1 MPRRTIRGRT
11 FDTRPDRVDYRDRPY
26 RPRLV
31 SLPEQFPSDELIT
44 EHFEEYASRLVLD
57 QGEEGACTG
66 FGLAAIVNYLQWR
79 HSLETRESVACVSPR
94 MLYQMALLYDEW
106 PGEDYEGSSCRGA
119 MKGWFHHGVCSERK
133 WPYRTSRSGRMNP
146 PVNGWLE
153 DAAQRPLGAYYR
165 VDKRSLVD
173 MQSAIVEVGAIYVSS
188 DVHNG
193 WFLKS
198 ARELPIIELQAGETG
213 GHAFAI
219 VGYTPQGF
227 VVQNSWGPDW
237 GYHGFAVLTYRDWFE
252 HGTDAWVAVLGAPV
266 DIGQTRLPRTRSRVG
281 LHELTQ
287 SQHRA
292 ATVRPA
298 TAIIDAPDTSPLSP
312 EAAYELTAVLG
323 NDGQP
328 INQFLHLETATEA
341 VAEVAF
347 RLPRDWL
354 QSRTTPRIA
363 IYAHGGLNSENASID
378 RIRRLAPYFLANDI
392 YPLFLTW
399 RTGFL
404 ESVESILNDIAG
416 EWAAAAESQLAAGWL
431 DRIGD
436 MLAEAKDRTIEVACE
451 RLLVKPVWS
460 QMKQNAAAG
469 TTPGGGLAL
478 IARHLTSLRRE
489 FRNLELSLIG
499 HSAGSILLGHLLT
512 RLAGRVPVSTCSLY
526 APACT
531 VPFALRHF
539 VPPVEQRVLAKENLC
554 CDILTDERERADSV
568 GPYGK
573 SLLYLVSRA
582 LEDVHKTPLLGME
595 AAWPRGPRIE
605 DQWHRSFDDDLKR
618 WHKFVGRDMRPKCH
632 GAERANVWDGV
643 EMIPLAHGSFDN
655 DIAVVEA
662 TLRRIRGGKLFA
674 PVTNLHGF

>member
-1 MPRRTIRGRT
+1 MPRRTFRERT
-11 FDTRPDRVDYRDRPY
+11 FDARPDRVDYRDRPY
-26 RPRLV
+26 LPRLV
-31 SLPEQFPSDELIT
+31 NLPEQFPSAIVIT
-44 EHFEEYASRLVLD
+44 KHFEEYSSKLVLD
-57 QGEEGACTG
+57 QGQEGACTG

-79 HSLETRESVACVSPR
+79 RSLESKERVECISPR

-119 MKGWFHHGVCSERK
+119 MKGWFHHGVCSEKK
-133 WPYRTSRSGRMNP
+133 WPYGVTTRGKMKP
-146 PVNGWLE
+146 PADGWLE
-153 DAAQRPLGAYYR
+153 DAARRPLGAYYR
-165 VDKRSLVD
+165 VDKKSIVD
-173 MQSAIVEVGAIYVSS
+173 MQSAIVEVGAIYVSAS
-188 DVHNG
+188 VHDG
-193 WFLKS
+193 WFLD
-198 ARELPIIELQAGETG
+198 ATDELTIIEPRRGEAG

-227 VVQNSWGPDW
+227 IVQNSWGTDW
-237 GYHGFAVLTYRDWFE
+237 GYHGFAILSYRDWFQ
-252 HGTDAWVAVLGAPV
+252 HATDAWVAVLGAPV

-287 SQHRA
+287 SQSRA
-292 ATVRPA
+292 AAVRIASA
-298 TAIIDAPDTSPLSP
+298 TAAGTDTSPLSP
-312 EAAYELTAVLG
+312 EAAQEFTAVLG

-341 VAEVAF
+341 IAEVAL
-347 RLPRDWL
+347 RLPRECL
-354 QSRTTPRIA
+354 QSRTTRRIA
-363 IYAHGGLNSENASID
+363 IYAHGGLNSEAASID
-378 RIRRLAPYFLANDI
+378 RVRVMAPYFLANDI
-392 YPLFLTW
+392 YPLFITW

-404 ESVESILNDIAG
+404 ESVESILEDIAG
-416 EWAAAAESQLAAGWL
+416 DWISAEAPRARGLF
-431 DRIGD
+431 DRLGE
-436 MLAEAKDRTIEVACE
+436 MLAEAKDRTIEAACE

-469 TTPGGGLAL
+469 ADAGGGLSL
-478 IARHLTSLRRE
+478 IAKHLTTLRQD

-512 RLAGRVPVSTCSLY
+512 RLAGKVPVSTCSLH

-539 VPPVEQRVLAKENLC
+539 VPQVERRVLSKSNLFF
-554 CDILTDERERADSV
+554 DILTDERERVDSV

-595 AAWPRGPRIE
+595 TAWPRGPQFE
-605 DQWHRSFDDDLKR
+605 DQWHRSFDDDLKA
-618 WHKFVGRDMRPKCH
+618 WHNFVGGDIRPKRH
-632 GAERANVWDGV
+632 GADRANVSDGV
-643 EMIPLAHGSFDN
+643 EMLPLAHGSFDN
-655 DIAVVEA
+655 DIEVVDQ
-662 TLRRIRGGKLFA
+662 TLRRIRGGRLIA